1 LRDIEPGSLPGT
13 RRMPGPPGATHP
25 ALISWILLAIAGSVV
40 IWWLT
45 SYLNDLT
52 QLARTDHAAAVAL
65 FKSRVLPAFVITVAA
80 GVAGGVLLI
89 RQGLQ
94 VVRAR
99 EFPPDGMLMM
109 RDTPRTH
116 GRGAAAVG
124 WLLAATGFL
133 LAAVPLAML
142 GIILWLLRR
151 L

>member
-1 LRDIEPGSLPGT
+1 MSPVTPAG
-13 RRMPGPPGATHP
+13 PGAKRL
-25 ALISWILLAIAGSVV
+25 ALTIWVILALAGSVV

-52 QLARTDHAAAVAL
+52 ELARTDHAAAIAL
-65 FKSRVLPAFVITVAA
+65 FKNRVLPAFVVTVLI
-80 GVAGGVLLI
+80 GVAGGVLLM

-94 VVRAR
+94 VVRTR
-99 EFPPDGMLMM
+99 EFPPAGMPMI

-116 GRGAAAVG
+116 GRGAVIVG
-124 WLLAATGFL
+124 WLLSAIGFL

>member
-1 LRDIEPGSLPGT
+1 M
-13 RRMPGPPGATHP
+13 MPHGPGATHR
-25 ALISWILLAIAGSVV
+25 ALTMWVIVAVAGSVI

-45 SYLNDLT
+45 SSLNDLT
-52 QLARTDHAAAVAL
+52 ELARTDHSAAVAL
-65 FKSRVLPAFVITVAA
+65 FKTRVLPAFVITVLV
-80 GVAGGVLLI
+80 GVAGGVVLM

-99 EFPPDGMLMM
+99 LFPPDGMLMI

-116 GRGAAAVG
+116 GRAAVTIG

-142 GIILWLLRR
+142 AIILWLLRR